1 MAKSRRTRS
10 RRGRGT
16 RRHRGGMGEYAQKSI
31 DKSVDTVNAVGN
43 TVVSGAENL
52 AGKAVGAVDTV
63 GTGISNWFGNL
74 GNLNPFKKKESLF
87 GGRRGRRGGSGEVS
101 GFDGNFSRQYGP
113 ASVGGSRRRR
123 RTHRRKH

>member
-16 RRHRGGMGEYAQKSI
+16 RRHKGGMGDIA
-31 DKSVDTVNAVGN
+31 DKGVQGVNAVGN
-43 TVVSGAENL
+43 TIVNNAENL

-63 GTGISNWFGNL
+63 GTGISNWLGNL
-74 GNLNPFKKKESLF
+74 GISNPFKKKEGSLL
-87 GGRRGRRGGSGEVS
+87 GGRRRRRGGSGEVS
-101 GFDGNFSRQYGP
+101 GFDGNFSRQYGQ
-113 ASVGGSRRRR
+113 AAVGGSRKRR

>member
-16 RRHRGGMGEYAQKSI
+16 RRRKGGMGEFTQKG
-31 DKSVDTVNAVGN
+31 VDTVNSVGN

-63 GTGISNWFGNL
+63 GTGISSWFGNI
-74 GNLNPFKKKESLF
+74 GNLNPFKKKEGSLI
-87 GGRRGRRGGSGEVS
+87 GGRRRRRGGSGEVS
-101 GFDGNFSRQYGP
+101 GFDGNFSRQYG
-113 ASVGGSRRRR
+113 STKGGSRRRR
-123 RTHRRKH
+123 RRH